1 MIHFFFLL
9 LLRSGNRNSPYK
21 LIICDYVDRGN
32 QGYTDART
40 VALGG
45 VIKKAKLYSE
55 RHAVKTHRRC
65 KQMCTFKRMMIM
77 INATSRIRMIIM
89 MMLSS
94 NSRNNKNSSR
104 NNNKN
109 YQNNNSDTICN
120 NNMKQ

>member
-1 MIHFFFLL
+1 MIYLFFLL
-9 LLRSGNRNSPYK
+9 LLRSGNRNS
-21 LIICDYVDRGN
+21 LTN
-32 QGYTDART
+32 
-40 VALGG
+40 LLF
-45 VIKKAKLYSE
+45 VITWIAATKATRMLERWRWAVSSKKAKLYSE

-65 KQMCTFKRMMIM
+65 KKMCAFKRMMIM

-94 NSRNNKNSSR
+94 NNRNNKNPSR

>member
-1 MIHFFFLL
+1 MIYLFFLL

-21 LIICDYVDRGN
+21 LIISDHMHRGN

-40 VALGG
+40 VAFGG
-45 VIKKAKLYSE
+45 VIKKKANLYSE

-65 KQMCTFKRMMIM
+65 KQMCTFKRMMLM

-94 NSRNNKNSSR
+94 NNRNNKNSSR
-104 NNNKN
+104 NNKN
-109 YQNNNSDTICN
+109 YQHNNSDTICN